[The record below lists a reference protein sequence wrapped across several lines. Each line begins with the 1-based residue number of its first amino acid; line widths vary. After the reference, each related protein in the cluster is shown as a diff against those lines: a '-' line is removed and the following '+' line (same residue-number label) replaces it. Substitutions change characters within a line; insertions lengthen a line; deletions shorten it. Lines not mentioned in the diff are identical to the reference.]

1 MATPISTIPKI
12 RDALRATF
20 RSGLTRPIAW
30 RQHQLYQLARMAQN
44 ERELICDALKKDLG
58 KPKTEVLMAE
68 VGSIIER
75 AVKSAEQLPVWAKTE
90 YPEVAD
96 WQKPWKPTL
105 YKAPRG
111 TALIISPWNYPM
123 ILTFQPLLGAIA
135 AGCTAVLKPSE
146 LVPTFSQ
153 LLDEIVPKYFD
164 PNVYRVVNGAVPET
178 SKLLEL
184 QWDHIFYTGNGR
196 VARIIASAAA
206 KHLTPL
212 TLELGGKSP
221 VIIDSAYDIDLAAK
235 RILWG
240 KCNNAGQICVAP
252 DYVLVQRDKQDELI
266 KAFQKHYT
274 SFFPNGALDSPL
286 FGSIV
291 SDLHHKRLTSLLSRT
306 KGEVVLKGRSD
317 AARRRLEPTIVKNVA
332 EGDSLLEEELFGPVL
347 PIVPVDSLKQ
357 AVDFVNARS
366 HPLVLYVFSDNE
378 SVKQQVVS
386 ETQSG
391 GIVFND
397 TFQQLAVHELPFAGV
412 GESGYGYQV
421 MKHTYDTFTQLR
433 SSIDM
438 PREAEPYLAIRYP
451 PHSEEAVQ
459 ALTAAVHTL
468 IPSSRL

>member
-1 MATPISTIPKI
+1 MTTLVSKIPQI
-12 RDALRATF
+12 RDTLRATF

-30 RQHQLYQLARMAQN
+30 RQHQLYQIARMAQN

-58 KPKTEVLMAE
+58 KPKTEVLMNE
-68 VGSIIER
+68 IGSTIEI
-75 AVKSAEQLPVWAKTE
+75 AVKSAQRLPEWAKTE

-96 WQKPWKPTL
+96 WQKPWNPTI

-111 TALIISPWNYPM
+111 TVLIISPWNYPM
-123 ILTFQPLLGAIA
+123 ILTFQPLIGAIA

-153 LLDEIVPKYFD
+153 LLEEIVPKYLD
-164 PNVYRVVNGAVPET
+164 PNVCRVVNGAVPET

-196 VARIIASAAA
+196 VARIVASAAV

-212 TLELGGKSP
+212 SLELGGKSP

-252 DYVLVQRDKQDELI
+252 DYILVQRDKQDELV
-266 KAFQKHYT
+266 KAFQKHYNA
-274 SFFPNGALDSPL
+274 FFPDGALDSPL

-291 SDLHHKRLTSLLSRT
+291 SELHHKRLTSLLSRT
-306 KGEVVLKGRSD
+306 KGEIVLQGRAD
-317 AARRRLEPTIVKNVA
+317 AARRRLEPTIVKDVA
-332 EGDSLLEEELFGPVL
+332 DGDSLLEEEIFGPIL
-347 PIVPVDSLKQ
+347 PIVPVDSLDQ
-357 AVDFVNARS
+357 AIDFVNARS
-366 HPLVLYVFSDNE
+366 HPLVLYAFSDNE
-378 SVKQQVVS
+378 SMKQRLVS

-397 TFQQLAVHELPFAGV
+397 TFQHLAVSELPFAGV
-412 GESGYGYQV
+412 GESGYGYQF
-421 MKHTYDTFTQLR
+421 MKYTYDTFTQLR

-438 PREAEPYLAIRYP
+438 PKGAEQHLAIRYP
-451 PHSEEAVQ
+451 PHSEEAVK
-459 ALTAAVHTL
+459 ALTAAVYTP
-468 IPSSRL
+468 IPSSHL